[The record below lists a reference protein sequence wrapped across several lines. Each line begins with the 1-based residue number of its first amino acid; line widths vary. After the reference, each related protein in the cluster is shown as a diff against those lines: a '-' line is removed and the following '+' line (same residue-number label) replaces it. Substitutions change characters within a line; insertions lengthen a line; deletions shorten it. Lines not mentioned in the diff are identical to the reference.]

1 MWLTGFDKLMP
12 EHRPVPYKF
21 LPKMGVQLGV
31 AFGDPIPPDKII
43 DALKVLHSQKG
54 SSLSPAIAEY
64 STARPSSGPGL
75 SSTIQIG
82 GWMEN
87 AIGDA
92 VLELGD
98 AERRVQMDK
107 VRSEVTAIIQRAV
120 EDLGR
125 KVSGDRLDLPLSRP
139 SLP

>member
-1 MWLTGFDKLMP
+1 MP

-21 LPKMGVQLGV
+21 LPRMGVPLGV
-31 AFGDPIPPDKII
+31 AFGDPIPPEKII
-43 DALKVLHSQKG
+43 DALKVLHRQEG
-54 SSLSPAIAEY
+54 SCLLPTVAEY
-64 STARPSSGPGL
+64 PTARPSSGPGP
-75 SSTIQIG
+75 SSTIHIG

-87 AIGDA
+87 AIVEAGRGA
-92 VLELGD
+92 MLELED
-98 AERRVQMDK
+98 TERLAQMDK

-125 KVSGDRLDLPLSRP
+125 KVSGDRLDLPLSRQ